1 MIRALG
7 SLLGGLGTAVLSA
20 CATHAGP
27 ASPSPGG
34 APTPTACCTSE
45 GLRIAERYRV
55 SAITTRHVTADLFW
69 GAVSRPLASGAFR
82 TQEIG
87 RSMLGRP
94 IRAATFGD
102 GPTTVLLWSQ
112 MHGDESTA
120 TMALADIMQYLAEA
134 AGDPL
139 RERLRQ
145 ALTIVF
151 VPILNPDGAEQNQ
164 RRNAAAID
172 VNRDARRL
180 ATPEGRALKALRD
193 RITPAFGFNLHDQN
207 ARTLAGPDGPQA
219 AIALLA
225 PAFSPDNRFNAVRN
239 RARLVAATIARALA
253 LELPGRITRY
263 DDAFN
268 PRAFGDLMQQWGTS
282 TVLVESG
289 VLPNDP
295 QKQRLRALNVVALL
309 SALDAIATG
318 RYAEVEPAIYDRLP
332 VNHPADADLLVRGG
346 HLVLPGQPPIRADVA
361 ITYDNSVARTG
372 ARIADV
378 GDLDGITAID
388 TVDATGLF
396 LHVARTALDAG
407 PSGVWLRLRAPV
419 IIELRRGPSPTS
431 ERVRTIGGS

>member
-1 MIRALG
+1 
-7 SLLGGLGTAVLSA
+7 
-20 CATHAGP
+20 
-27 ASPSPGG
+27 
-34 APTPTACCTSE
+34 
-45 GLRIAERYRV
+45 
-55 SAITTRHVTADLFW
+55 
-69 GAVSRPLASGAFR
+69 
-82 TQEIG
+82 
-87 RSMLGRP
+87 MLGRP
-94 IRAATFGD
+94 IRAVTFGD